1 MFSQLEQAITFE
13 NQINRM
19 ICDFSKSLHV
29 LLEVSFEKFMQ
40 LFYTMYVLMLIVNE
54 LNQSVRV
61 CFE

>member
-1 MFSQLEQAITFE
+1 MFSQLDRAITFE

-19 ICDFSKSLHV
+19 ICEFFKSSHV
-29 LLEVSFEKFMQ
+29 LLEVPFEKFMQ
-40 LFYTMYVLMLIVNE
+40 LFQTIYVLMSIVNE

>member
-19 ICDFSKSLHV
+19 ICDFLKSLHV
-29 LLEVSFEKFMQ
+29 LLEVSFVKFMQ